1 MADQILTDAVTSR
14 TLAFSRSHFSRLF
27 TWPMQQNRRI
37 CDVRNEPKRRCAFVQ
52 SRGTYKSSILQPQIM
67 KYSDRAKTSN
77 SANPANPAMQ
87 TIQAIRA
94 HFEAQFNNNPY
105 FGLSSAQVTEVGG
118 EFLNVTL
125 ANLTCLAQTP

>member
-1 MADQILTDAVTSR
+1 
-14 TLAFSRSHFSRLF
+14 
-27 TWPMQQNRRI
+27 
-37 CDVRNEPKRRCAFVQ
+37 
-52 SRGTYKSSILQPQIM
+52 M